1 MRAAAGATAWA
12 AWRRACTAT
21 IISMRWKSGIE
32 SRSVR
37 FVRTCVWLRTPS
49 ARAPVSSSG
58 AGGRG
63 WGRRT
68 GTAPRSRACGQVWP
82 RDGSRA
88 SPGGATATRRPARS
102 SYGGIC
108 ARHPGRCRCPTRAVH
123 SRRPR
128 CLKGS
133 LPLMRA
139 HRRPAPAASGP
150 SRCCPCRRVASSCA
164 SAAAAAPTR
173 RAAACRGRGTPPAS
187 SCRNRCSAPEH
198 HPTSRC
204 ATCVRQPALREP
216 RWTASTWIA

>member
-102 SYGGIC
+102 SYGI
-108 ARHPGRCRCPTRAVH
+108 
-123 SRRPR
+123 
-128 CLKGS
+128 
-133 LPLMRA
+133 
-139 HRRPAPAASGP
+139 
-150 SRCCPCRRVASSCA
+150 CA

-187 SCRNRCSAPEH
+187 SCRNRCSPPDD
-198 HPTSRC
+198 HPAQRC
-204 ATCVRQPALREP
+204 APCARQPAQQEP